1 MRKTKRI
8 GLVAHD
14 NLKKDLLEWV
24 DWNWEILSKHELIC
38 TGTTGSLIEKLLA
51 KKLDNEKR
59 KAIKLK
65 LMR

>member
-1 MRKTKRI
+1 MKKVKRI

-38 TGTTGSLIEKLLA
+38 TGTTGTLIEKLLI
-51 KKLDNEKR
+51 KKLNAKEEK
-59 KAIKLK
+59 ALS
-65 LMR
+65 